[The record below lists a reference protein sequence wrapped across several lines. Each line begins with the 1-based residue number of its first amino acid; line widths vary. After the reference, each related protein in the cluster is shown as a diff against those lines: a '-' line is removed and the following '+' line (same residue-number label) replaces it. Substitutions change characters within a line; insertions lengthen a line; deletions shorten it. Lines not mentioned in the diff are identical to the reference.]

1 MVGTGT
7 MILSKWPIV
16 ETNFRQFSMNGFKHE
31 IWYGDAL
38 AGSGI
43 GMAKV
48 KIGQDLDAFWVNVFV
63 SHYHAEY
70 DRYLSSILYLKYIFK
85 KNNNLNLSFSPTIFL
100 MGMTA
105 GVPNLGYI
113 INIKI

>member
-1 MVGTGT
+1 M
-7 MILSKWPIV
+7 
-16 ETNFRQFSMNGFKHE
+16 ETNFRLFSMNGYKHQ

-48 KIGQDLDAFWVNVFV
+48 KIGHGSDAFWLNVYV

-70 DRYLSSILYLKYIFK
+70 NR
-85 KNNNLNLSFSPTIFL
+85 
-100 MGMTA
+100 
-105 GVPNLGYI
+105 
-113 INIKI
+113 